1 MGDLAARLRGIVRGS
16 APREL
21 TYELDSPGWRAPA
34 TLERL
39 CESLGGT
46 AFDTPAGSC
55 LRISRRYESDRWYGN
70 QRIGECEVTD
80 LSALDTPGSP
90 IFLDIETTGLSGGA
104 GTVAFLVGCGFFDLG
119 AFQIHQFLL
128 PSYAAERALLA
139 AVADSVAGAGC
150 LVTYNGKTFDLPVM
164 ETRWLFHRIPPPLGE
179 KAHLDMLHTA
189 RRLWRDREAPQGC
202 NLSIL
207 ERDLFGVRRTGDVP
221 GFEIPSRYFRFL
233 RTGDPAPLE
242 TVLEHNR
249 LDLVSLAAVTARAAA
264 IAHGGSPAC
273 RDGRERL
280 AAGRLLERA
289 GRLASAE
296 QCYRDATADA
306 DAVVQ
311 SEGWCRLAIRLRR
324 ERRFA
329 EAADAWRQ
337 VLASAPASSGAA
349 SALARQALA
358 VHLEHRTGDL
368 DGARTL
374 ALEALLDLEESR
386 PRRREDLQHRL
397 ARLDR
402 KIARRTDQ
410 TGGVQENLL
419 DQPADEGCVPF

>member
-1 MGDLAARLRGIVRGS
+1 MGDLASRLRQIVRG
-16 APREL
+16 AGREL
-21 TYELDSPGWRAPA
+21 TYELDSPGWRTPA

-46 AFDTPAGSC
+46 AFDTSAGSC

-70 QRIGECEVTD
+70 LRIGDCEVTD
-80 LSALDTPGSP
+80 LSALDTPGCP

-104 GTVAFLVGCGFFDLG
+104 GTVAFLVGCGCFDLG

-164 ETRWLFHRIPPPLGE
+164 ETRWLFHRMPPPLEE

-202 NLSIL
+202 NLSVL

-289 GRLASAE
+289 GRFAAAE
-296 QCYRDATADA
+296 RCYRDATADA
-306 DAVVQ
+306 DAGVRADA
-311 SEGWCRLAIRLRR
+311 WCRLAIRLRR

-337 VLASAPASSGAA
+337 VLASASPGSIG
-349 SALARQALA
+349 ALARQALA
-358 VHLEHRTGDL
+358 VHMEHRTGDL

-374 ALEALLDLEESR
+374 ALEALFDLDEAGGSGAPGSNHSL
-386 PRRREDLQHRL
+386 PRRREDLRYRL

-402 KIARRTDQ
+402 KIARR
-410 TGGVQENLL
+410 L
-419 DQPADEGCVPF
+419 DQRTDEGCALF

>member
-1 MGDLAARLRGIVRGS
+1 MGDLASRLRQIVRGS
-16 APREL
+16 GQTREL
-21 TYELDSPGWRAPA
+21 TYELDSPGWRTPA
-34 TLERL
+34 TLEQL
-39 CESLGGT
+39 GESLGGI
-46 AFDTPAGSC
+46 AFDTSAGSC

-70 QRIGECEVTD
+70 LRIGDCEVTD

-207 ERDLFGVRRTGDVP
+207 ERDLFGVRRTDDVP
-221 GFEIPSRYFRFL
+221 GFEIPSRFFRFL

-264 IAHGGSPAC
+264 IAHAGSPAC

-289 GRLASAE
+289 GRLAAAE

-306 DAVVQ
+306 DADVQ
-311 SEGWCRLAIRLRR
+311 AEGWCRLAIRLRR
-324 ERRFA
+324 ERRYTD
-329 EAADAWRQ
+329 AADAWRQ
-337 VLASAPASSGAA
+337 VLTSASSG
-349 SALARQALA
+349 STGALARQALA

-374 ALEALLDLEESR
+374 ALEALLDLEEDR
-386 PRRREDLQHRL
+386 PRRREDLRYRL

-402 KIARRTDQ
+402 KIARRLGQTD
-410 TGGVQENLL
+410 GVQENLL
-419 DQPADEGCVPF
+419 DQPTDEGCVLF